1 MARKEV
7 AIDDI
12 IDDELVDDAKEVFKR
27 QLNANKRVRK
37 GNGVYEDVDDNAA
50 QLRAAETVLAYK
62 IGRPETRTKNLTLM
76 ADLTKGDQEPG
87 SGGKRLVDAE
97 QVVAAMVENGV
108 DLNKIIRRQAA
119 KQLAANDVEVVDI

>member
-27 QLNANKRVRK
+27 QLNAKKRVRK
-37 GNGVYEDVDDNAA
+37 GKGVYEDVDGNAA
-50 QLRAAETVLAYK
+50 QLRAAATVLAYK